1 MSAFKIKIFSH
12 AIEDIAGIINMRGK
26 LSPID
31 REMLRERMT
40 DIRGFLSACE
50 MNRDEIE
57 LALACNN
64 RRAAR

>member
-1 MSAFKIKIFSH
+1 MAAYKIKTFSH

-26 LSPID
+26 LSPHD

-40 DIRGFLSACE
+40 DIRSFLSACE

-64 RRAAR
+64 RRVRR

>member
-1 MSAFKIKIFSH
+1 MAAYKIKTFSH

-26 LSPID
+26 LSPHD

-40 DIRGFLSACE
+40 DIRDFLAALE
-50 MNRDEIE
+50 LNREEIE
-57 LALACNN
+57 LTLAYNN